1 MRDSF
6 VLTWRALVRGHVL
19 SLLLAATALAH
30 AFLPAIVR
38 GDGTEAGWRE
48 MFVRA
53 VPGAAYAFIAVAAL
67 SCACGLFAQERERF
81 RLSLTVVRPASAFG
95 VACGK
100 WLALCAASAAAL
112 ALSAA
117 LTAWRL
123 SDAPRCM
130 HHHQPRLP
138 AVEDCAREAL
148 AAYLADPA
156 TPDVV
161 KKAPKSAVL
170 SLLANKESD
179 RYDVVRP
186 GETFAWPFDPALA
199 EEGELVVRARFAT
212 QLEMRA
218 PFEGRFSFAGREA
231 AVSHSTQ
238 SSLDVPLVAST
249 NDASA
254 AGLAFANTGKET
266 VMLRPRRDLE
276 LLSPADAFAW
286 NLARA
291 TLQMVSVVALLAA
304 FGTFL
309 SAAVSRPV
317 AIFTAFVALA
327 AALMA
332 PSVVAQFPDELDV
345 SLMDRFGLAVSR
357 AICFL
362 TSAVG
367 ESEPVSDLAGGV
379 CIEWAALARSLA
391 VNVLALPAALLAAT
405 AAIVRR
411 RPLAGGQ

>member
-1 MRDSF
+1 MEMNKENPFGDRLESLAKAVRRRRLD
-6 VLTWRALVRGHVL
+6 AMLVFG
-19 SLLLAATALAH
+19 
-30 AFLPAIVR
+30 
-38 GDGTEAGWRE
+38 EANIR
-48 MFVRA
+48 
-53 VPGAAYAFIAVAAL
+53 
-67 SCACGLFAQERERF
+67 
-81 RLSLTVVRPASAFG
+81 SLTGVSCDNGCLVVRPASAFG

-170 SLLANKESD
+170 SLLANKES
-179 RYDVVRP
+179 
-186 GETFAWPFDPALA
+186 A
-199 EEGELVVRARFAT
+199 LVVRARFAT

-291 TLQMVSVVALLAA
+291 TLQMASVVALLAA

-367 ESEPVSDLAGGV
+367 ESEPVSDLAGDV